1 MEVSE
6 KDKIVVVDKNENVR
20 STDYGYPIFQKSLM
34 YGGIAGIAMVL
45 ISIVIGAIA
54 GTETPGWDYLKY
66 LVLGAALGLQLQ
78 NYKSYL
84 PSGKIFKDG
93 LVVGA
98 VTSGIAAVVMSGIDF
113 LVSMTGFE
121 TSFANK
127 FRLDADSFGSSL
139 TIVGLSVIECLVYGM
154 ILTFVWLQL
163 LKDAKPA
170 E

>member
-1 MEVSE
+1 MEFS
-6 KDKIVVVDKNENVR
+6 DKNEIVIVDKNENVKT
-20 STDYGYPIFQKSLM
+20 TDYGYPIFQKSLY

-45 ISIVIGAIA
+45 ISIVIGLLA

-66 LVLGAALGLQLQ
+66 IILGLALGHQLN
-78 NYKSYL
+78 NYKDYL

-98 VTSGIAAVVMSGIDF
+98 YTSIIAAVVMSGIDF

-127 FRLDADSFGSSL
+127 FRLEADSFGGVL
-139 TIVGLSVIECLVYGM
+139 TIVGLSAIECVVYGL

-163 LKDAKPA
+163 LKDPKPA

>member
-1 MEVSE
+1 MEVS
-6 KDKIVVVDKNENVR
+6 DKNEIVIVDKNEQVKT
-20 STDYGYPIFQKSLM
+20 TDYGYPVFQKSLY
-34 YGGIAGIAMVL
+34 YGGLAGIAMVL
-45 ISIVIGAIA
+45 ISIVIGLTA
-54 GTETPGWDYLKY
+54 GTENPGWDYLKY
-66 LVLGAALGLQLQ
+66 IILGLALGHQL
-78 NYKSYL
+78 NTYKDYL

-98 VTSGIAAVVMSGIDF
+98 YTSIVAAVVMSGIDF

-127 FRLDADSFGSSL
+127 FRLEADSFGGVL
-139 TIVGLSVIECLVYGM
+139 TIVGLSAIECVVYGM

-163 LKDAKPA
+163 LKDPKPA